1 MTSRFVDELQVSI
14 AKLGAKVPRRQAP
27 RLQAEL
33 GDAHLEFVNNLEVN
47 AYVPRARYAGLR
59 RVLTNPVLQARLVH
73 VRFADVPIAS

>member
-1 MTSRFVDELQVSI
+1 MLTWSSST
-14 AKLGAKVPRRQAP
+14 
-27 RLQAEL
+27 
-33 GDAHLEFVNNLEVN
+33 NLEVN